1 MRRPVPMH
9 MKMHKILRAIFWK
22 LQVLAE
28 ERVIFTLTE
37 SVSLSKHRSTWIP
50 ILLSLKV
57 VIRRCTQKWNVSSEK
72 AIVLSPDRNK
82 NTPIE
87 LNSAHHGNTST
98 FSFFHFCGEVKYFD
112 ASAGINGRNEN
123 FRDRSSFWSFLS
135 RIHIC
140 LYEQKFVNEFLKY
153 SRLNLWKAKS
163 RYKWVCSQ
171 NS

>member
-123 FRDRSSFWSFLS
+123 FRDGSSFWSFLKPYTYMFTWTE
-135 RIHIC
+135 IC
-140 LYEQKFVNEFLKY
+140 QRALEVFSVESLKGKI
-153 SRLNLWKAKS
+153 SL
-163 RYKWVCSQ
+163 
-171 NS
+171 

>member
-37 SVSLSKHRSTWIP
+37 SVSLSKHRSTWTP

-87 LNSAHHGNTST
+87 LNNAHHGNTST
-98 FSFFHFCGEVKYFD
+98 CSFFHFYGEVKYFD

-123 FRDRSSFWSFLS
+123 FRDRSSFWSFLKPYTYMFTWTE
-135 RIHIC
+135 IC
-140 LYEQKFVNEFLKY
+140 
-153 SRLNLWKAKS
+153 
-163 RYKWVCSQ
+163 
-171 NS
+171 